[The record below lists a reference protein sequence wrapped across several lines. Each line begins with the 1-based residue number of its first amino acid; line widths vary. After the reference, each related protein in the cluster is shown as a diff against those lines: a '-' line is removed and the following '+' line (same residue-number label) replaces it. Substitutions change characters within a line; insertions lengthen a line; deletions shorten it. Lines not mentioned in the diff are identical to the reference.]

1 MKRDE
6 LLKMVKRNGWERG
19 KKASFSTLEKMRQ
32 ELEAYF
38 DTEEGKYALSRAPR
52 CMLYT
57 SEAVGSSSDGVGME
71 MRAFE
76 TTKELAVRLILSEFG
91 GEAGGEK

>member
-57 SEAVGSSSDGVGME
+57 SEAVGDSSDVGME